1 MKILSIDELNVS
13 ERRVFLR
20 VDFNVP
26 FENGAILD
34 DTRIKAAIPTIKD
47 LQNMGGRIVLATH
60 FGRPNGERNLEY
72 STSVIGER
80 LSEILNQD
88 ILFPEECG
96 HPIVKKLTQGLKER
110 DILLL
115 ENLRFFPGEEANQ
128 ADFAKKISEYG
139 DLYVN
144 DAFGASHRA
153 HASIVGVPKYLTHKG
168 AGRLLM
174 KEIEAF
180 HTLLESQKKP
190 FVAILGGAKISD
202 KLRVINSL
210 IDKVNAIIIGG
221 GMAYTFLKAGGS
233 KVGSSIV
240 DETFLDKAQK
250 ILAKA
255 ERRNVKVLLPV
266 DHVISTTLDGTGKID
281 ETKGVDI
288 PEGWFGVDIG
298 PRSLSLF
305 SKEIRMARTV
315 VWNGP
320 MGVFEKEPFHKGTFE
335 LAKIVATSSA
345 FSIVGGGDSV
355 AAINKT
361 GFSSRISHISTGGGA
376 TLELL
381 EGKILPGIKA
391 LQVD

>member
-1 MKILSIDELNVS
+1 MKILSIDALNVS

-26 FENGAILD
+26 YENGKILD
-34 DTRIKAAIPTIKD
+34 DTRIRAALPTIKD
-47 LQNMGGRIVLATH
+47 LQAMGGRIVLATH
-60 FGRPNGERNLEY
+60 FGRPRGERNLEY
-72 STSVIGER
+72 STSIIGEK

-88 ILFPEECG
+88 IIFPDDCG
-96 HPIVKKLTQGLKER
+96 HLIVKKLTLGLKDGE
-110 DILLL
+110 ILLL

-128 ADFAKKISEYG
+128 DDFSKKLSEYG

-153 HASIVGVPKYLTHKG
+153 HASIVGVPKYLSNKG

-180 HTLLESQKKP
+180 HTLLESPKKP

-210 IDKVNAIIIGG
+210 IDKVSSIIIGG
-221 GMAYTFLKAGGS
+221 GMAYTFLKASGA

-250 ILAKA
+250 ILTKA

-288 PEGWFGVDIG
+288 QDSWFGVDIG

-361 GFSSRISHISTGGGA
+361 GLSSRISHISTGGGA

>member
-1 MKILSIDELNVS
+1 MKILSIDNLNVS

-26 FENGAILD
+26 FEDGKILD

-47 LQNMGGRIVLATH
+47 LKSMGGRIVLATH
-60 FGRPNGERNLEY
+60 FGRPKGERNLAY
-72 STSVIGER
+72 STSILGER

-88 ILFPEECG
+88 IIFPEDCG
-96 HPIVKKLTQGLKER
+96 YPIVKKLSLGLKDGE
-110 DILLL
+110 ILLL
-115 ENLRFFPGEEANQ
+115 ENLRFWPGEEANQ
-128 ADFAKKISEYG
+128 DDFAKKLSQYG

-174 KEIEAF
+174 REIEAF
-180 HTLLESQKKP
+180 HSLLESPRKP
-190 FVAILGGAKISD
+190 FIAILGGAKISD

-210 IDKVNAIIIGG
+210 IDKVHALIIGG
-221 GMAYTFLKAGGS
+221 GMAYTFLKADGA
-233 KVGSSIV
+233 KIGSSIV
-240 DETFLDKAQK
+240 DETFLEKARQ
-250 ILAKA
+250 ILSKAK
-255 ERRNVKVLLPV
+255 RRDVKVLLPV
-266 DHVISTTLDGTGKID
+266 DHVISTSLDGSGKIS

-288 PEGWFGVDIG
+288 PDGWMGVDIG
-298 PRSLSLF
+298 PKSINLF
-305 SKEIRMARTV
+305 AKEIRMAKTI

-320 MGVFEKEPFHKGTFE
+320 MGVFEREPFHRGTFE
-335 LAKIVATSSA
+335 LAKIVATTSA
-345 FSIVGGGDSV
+345 FSVVGGGDSV
-355 AAINKT
+355 AAINQT
-361 GFSSRISHISTGGGA
+361 GFSDRISHISTGGGA